1 MESHP
6 SVNIYLG
13 WLYSYGNIED
23 AKRAAEKAGFSP
35 DDPQWGVALQS
46 IVNAAQGPPN

>member
-13 WLYSYGNIED
+13 WLYSYGNIEA
-23 AKRAAEKAGFSP
+23 AKQAAEAAGFAP
-35 DDPQWGVALQS
+35 DDPQWEVALKS
-46 IVNAAQGPPN
+46 ILNAAQGLPN